1 VSRRAP
7 LPGAAELFRST
18 DPAHSTSP
26 RVPHPA
32 PAADPADRAGT
43 GRQKHASKI
52 TVYISEEE
60 LYALEHA
67 RLKVRAQHGLVTDR
81 GRIVRE
87 AVALLL
93 ADFDELGEDS
103 LLIRRLRREPGQ

>member
-1 VSRRAP
+1 MNRSP
-7 LPGAAELFRST
+7 SLPGAAELFRPT
-18 DPAHSTSP
+18 VPVIPPAQPNQLLEPPETASS
-26 RVPHPA
+26 
-32 PAADPADRAGT
+32 
-43 GRQKHASKI
+43 GRRKHESKI

-67 RLKVRAQHGLVTDR
+67 RLVARAKHGLVADR

-93 ADFDELGEDS
+93 ADFEERGEES
-103 LLIRRLRREPGQ
+103 MLVRRLRRESER

>member
-18 DPAHSTSP
+18 DPAGSP
-26 RVPHPA
+26 SYPA
-32 PAADPADRAGT
+32 PSRRPADQNGRT
-43 GRQKHASKI
+43 GSGREKHTSKI

-60 LYALEHA
+60 LVALEHA
-67 RLKVRAQHGLVTDR
+67 RLVMRAQHGLVADR

-87 AVALLL
+87 AVAVLL
-93 ADFDELGEDS
+93 ADLDEHGADS
-103 LLIRRLRREPGQ
+103 LLVRRLRREPEQ